1 MQINKKFWNKKKV
14 LVTGHTGFKGTWL
27 TLFLTFL
34 GSKVVG
40 LSSGIPSKPS
50 LFQILKLSKKIRDIR
65 VDVRDLKKMKII
77 FKKHTPDYV
86 FHLAA
91 QSLVKRSFKNPIYLA
106 ALFIVFAFIKR
117 TVKNNTFE
125 WSHYS
130 AE

>member
-1 MQINKKFWNKKKV
+1 MKKYFKNKTV
-14 LVTGHTGFKGTWL
+14 IVTGHTGFKGTWL

-77 FKKHTPDYV
+77 FKKYKPDYV

-91 QSLVKRSFKNPIYLA
+91 QSLVKRSFKNPIY
-106 ALFIVFAFIKR
+106 
-117 TVKNNTFE
+117 TF
-125 WSHYS
+125 STNFF
-130 AE
+130 